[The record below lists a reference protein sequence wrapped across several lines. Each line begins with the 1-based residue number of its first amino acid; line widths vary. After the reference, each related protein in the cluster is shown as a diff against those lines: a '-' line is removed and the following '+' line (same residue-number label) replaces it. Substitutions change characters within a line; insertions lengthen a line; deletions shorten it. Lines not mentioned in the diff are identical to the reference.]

1 MNFKLYFQDRALHPT
16 SREILKERIEEMA
29 AKGGWWWFTAT
40 ERNYTGSRY
49 KYLFDCVYQSALQVA
64 ATKYKLW
71 NPANQQFEYIQ
82 TTEDLHTCMKGE
94 FLRVQTYNTET
105 KEIKISI
112 ESSTKLDDREFY
124 NVFEEQVIQHLTE
137 MGCFDADGCMTR
149 EEWAEVKKA
158 RQIFSKL

>member
-1 MNFKLYFQDRALHPT
+1 MNFKLLFQDHALHPT
-16 SREILKERIEEMA
+16 SRETLKERIAEMA

-64 ATKYKLW
+64 ATKYQLW
-71 NPANQQFEYIQ
+71 NPAKQEFEYIQ

-105 KEIKISI
+105 QEIKISI

-124 NVFEEQVIQHLTE
+124 TIFEEQVIRHLTE

-149 EEWAEVKKA
+149 EEWAETKK
-158 RQIFSKL
+158 RKQIFSKF

>member
-16 SREILKERIEEMA
+16 SRQILKEQIQVMA

-64 ATKYKLW
+64 ATKYQLW
-71 NPANQQFEYIQ
+71 NPAKQEFEYIQ
-82 TTEDLHTCMKGE
+82 TADDLHTCMKGE

-105 KEIKISI
+105 QEIKISI

-124 NVFEEQVIQHLTE
+124 NVFEENVIQHLTE

-149 EEWAEVKKA
+149 EEWAESKKA
-158 RQIFSKL
+158 RQIFSKF

>member
-1 MNFKLYFQDRALHPT
+1 MNFKLYFQDRALHPV
-16 SREILKERIEEMA
+16 SRQILKEQIQEMA

-64 ATKYKLW
+64 ATKYQLW
-71 NPANQQFEYIQ
+71 NPAKQEFEYIQ

-105 KEIKISI
+105 QEIKISI

-149 EEWAEVKKA
+149 EEWAESKKA
-158 RQIFSKL
+158 RQIFSKF

>member
-105 KEIKISI
+105 QEIKISI

-137 MGCFDADGCMTR
+137 MNCFDSDGCMTR

>member
-1 MNFKLYFQDRALHPT
+1 MNFKLYFQDHALHPT
-16 SREILKERIEEMA
+16 SREILKERIEEIA

-137 MGCFDADGCMTR
+137 MGCLTLRA
-149 EEWAEVKKA
+149 A
-158 RQIFSKL
+158 